1 MRSQFLPYCLPS
13 IGEAEIEE
21 VVVSLRSG
29 WLTTGAKTAQF
40 EREFGAY
47 VGAPC
52 ALAVNSCTAGL
63 HVALAAL
70 GIGPGDE
77 VVTSPLTFC
86 ATVNVIVQAGAVP
99 ALADVGEDLNLDP
112 ERVAALITR
121 RTRAILPVHI
131 AGLPCDMDALWVL
144 AERQG
149 LRVIEDAAHAAGSE
163 YRGRKIGA
171 GASDAVC
178 FSFYATKNLT
188 TGEGGM
194 VTTPSAEL
202 AERMRI
208 LSLHGMSRD
217 AWNRYGQNGNWYYEV
232 VECGFKYNMSD
243 IMAAIGLV
251 QLRKL
256 DRMNARRAQ
265 IAARYNESFG
275 ELHELQLPPVRSD
288 SKHAWHLYI
297 LRLNLDRLTID
308 RAQFIEEMRA
318 RRIGCSVH
326 FIPIPLHPYY
336 RRVLQMRDPCT
347 RALAEY
353 PRLVSLPLYSR
364 MTDNDVQRVI
374 AAVQDIVARH
384 RKSRAV
390 CMSVPAHVEESVP
403 QAGD

>member
-1 MRSQFLPYCLPS
+1 
-13 IGEAEIEE
+13 
-21 VVVSLRSG
+21 
-29 WLTTGAKTAQF
+29 
-40 EREFGAY
+40 
-47 VGAPC
+47 
-52 ALAVNSCTAGL
+52 
-63 HVALAAL
+63 
-70 GIGPGDE
+70 
-77 VVTSPLTFC
+77 
-86 ATVNVIVQAGAVP
+86 
-99 ALADVGEDLNLDP
+99 
-112 ERVAALITR
+112 
-121 RTRAILPVHI
+121 
-131 AGLPCDMDALWVL
+131 
-144 AERQG
+144 
-149 LRVIEDAAHAAGSE
+149 
-163 YRGRKIGA
+163 
-171 GASDAVC
+171 
-178 FSFYATKNLT
+178 
-188 TGEGGM
+188 
-194 VTTPSAEL
+194 
-202 AERMRI
+202 
-208 LSLHGMSRD
+208 MSRD

-364 MTDNDVQRVI
+364 MTDDDVQRVI